1 MDQLHSQQNVRDSLK
16 TRLESLKSQKNFNE
30 RDTIY
35 INTLNKFGENQ
46 RFHIADSLLLL
57 SELALEYSR
66 SGEYKK
72 GEIKSL
78 INKGDYYM
86 DKGLYKKSTRNY
98 LTALPLANE
107 LHDTQ
112 LILHIQNK
120 LATLYSYNSDYAKSL
135 LEYLKGIE
143 LAKEVG
149 NDKMLSV
156 LTENV
161 ALLYSALED
170 YSQALVHFKTVKK
183 LNDKI
188 SDEVFSAYTNSNIAS
203 TYADM
208 GNLEHAMYNV
218 NQSISVFEKHQ
229 IIDWLAYAFEVKGR
243 IYLKQ
248 KKFKWSLFWYHQ
260 SKMMYDKNV
269 EDERSELNLL
279 NGIAEANMGLHKDS
293 LSEAYALSA
302 LAMSTKMK
310 EKHGVK
316 KSAQILYKLKKR
328 EEDYI
333 TALYYHELFQRLSD
347 TISQNQSR
355 KNLVMLKTRV
365 KHEQQKENLTLEIEK
380 ALAKQKNYIY
390 ITLGTLLVLLIITI
404 LVRRSEKIQKKLNK
418 ELKIHKTDLEK
429 NEIKLQEIN
438 KTKDKLFSIIGHDL
452 RGPIGAFQGLLQLFR
467 TNEIDQ
473 TEFLEHIP
481 KLGTDIDNISFT
493 LNNLLSWG
501 QTQMNGAITKP
512 SMVTLENIVSDNIKL
527 LREIA
532 DKKSIKL
539 ISRLPENTLVWSD
552 IDQIDIVLRNLIS
565 NALKFTPKNGM
576 VTVDAEEK
584 NEHWQIS
591 VRDTGIGIDKDIQE
605 KLFGQNSN
613 ITTYG
618 TDDEKGTG
626 IGLSLCKEM
635 VENNKGTI
643 WVESIPQKGSCFYFT
658 VPKAKKEYE
667 KTA

>member
-1 MDQLHSQQNVRDSLK
+1 M
-16 TRLESLKSQKNFNE
+16 KSK
-30 RDTIY
+30 
-35 INTLNKFGENQ
+35 
-46 RFHIADSLLLL
+46 
-57 SELALEYSR
+57 
-66 SGEYKK
+66 
-72 GEIKSL
+72 
-78 INKGDYYM
+78 
-86 DKGLYKKSTRNY
+86 
-98 LTALPLANE
+98 
-107 LHDTQ
+107 
-112 LILHIQNK
+112 
-120 LATLYSYNSDYAKSL
+120 
-135 LEYLKGIE
+135 
-143 LAKEVG
+143 
-149 NDKMLSV
+149 
-156 LTENV
+156 
-161 ALLYSALED
+161 
-170 YSQALVHFKTVKK
+170 
-183 LNDKI
+183 
-188 SDEVFSAYTNSNIAS
+188 
-203 TYADM
+203 
-208 GNLEHAMYNV
+208 
-218 NQSISVFEKHQ
+218 
-229 IIDWLAYAFEVKGR
+229 
-243 IYLKQ
+243 
-248 KKFKWSLFWYHQ
+248 
-260 SKMMYDKNV
+260 
-269 EDERSELNLL
+269 
-279 NGIAEANMGLHKDS
+279 
-293 LSEAYALSA
+293 
-302 LAMSTKMK
+302 
-310 EKHGVK
+310 
-316 KSAQILYKLKKR
+316 
-328 EEDYI
+328 
-333 TALYYHELFQRLSD
+333 
-347 TISQNQSR
+347 
-355 KNLVMLKTRV
+355 
-365 KHEQQKENLTLEIEK
+365 KENLTLEIEK